1 MLLQMEKDSSE
12 ISIGKD
18 SLFKGENEERIEKE
32 MQYKRMIFEM
42 YKEVFSRNSDLFV
55 VGTSYT
61 LSPLSVIF
69 AELYDEMSFEDRIL
83 CLKMLGSD
91 SIDRYTEEF
100 IKKLYDNYSQ
110 QHQIE
115 AIINEDIEKFISLA
129 EHWPKFLQNNVLLH
143 KLSTIDT
150 THYSIHD

>member
-1 MLLQMEKDSSE
+1 
-12 ISIGKD
+12 
-18 SLFKGENEERIEKE
+18 
-32 MQYKRMIFEM
+32 MIFEM
-42 YKEVFSRNSDLFV
+42 YKEVFSRKPELFV

>member
-1 MLLQMEKDSSE
+1 
-12 ISIGKD
+12 
-18 SLFKGENEERIEKE
+18 
-32 MQYKRMIFEM
+32 M
-42 YKEVFSRNSDLFV
+42 YKEVFSRSPDLFV

-69 AELYDEMSFEDRIL
+69 AELYDEMSFDDRIL

-100 IKKLYDNYSQ
+100 IQKLYDNYSQ

-115 AIINEDIEKFISLA
+115 AIIQEDIEKFISLC
-129 EHWPKFLQNNVLLH
+129 EHWPKFLQNNVLLNF
-143 KLSTIDT
+143 LSTIDT
-150 THYSIHD
+150 THYSIRDQSRMLRIQTHKNLINP